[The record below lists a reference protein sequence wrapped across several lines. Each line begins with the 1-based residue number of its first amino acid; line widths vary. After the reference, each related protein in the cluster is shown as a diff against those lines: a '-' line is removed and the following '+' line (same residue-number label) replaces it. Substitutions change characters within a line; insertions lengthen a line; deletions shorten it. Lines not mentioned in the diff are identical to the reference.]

1 MSELPR
7 ELEAFLAKPP
17 SGRADDAFRDD
28 VLQQSLVLLDRGR
41 SRRKITL
48 LIASYA
54 AIILIGVVWNYF
66 SLRHARI
73 PPPVAIKAPP
83 VEVGEEIVVP
93 APIAPI
99 APTPSDPATLEW
111 QAFDS
116 PKEKRAELYWHAGKA
131 YVAHGGDYVSATRC
145 FRQALDAGPAE
156 LLQITEDDD
165 ILTTALKFE
174 RTRKENR
181 NVDQ

>member
-48 LIASYA
+48 LFASYA

-66 SLRHARI
+66 SLRQTRI
-73 PPPVAIKAPP
+73 QPPVAIMAPP
-83 VEVGEEIVVP
+83 AAVGVEEIVVP
-93 APIAPI
+93 API

>member
-17 SGRADDAFRDD
+17 SGRANDAFRDE
-28 VLQQSLVLLDRGR
+28 VLQQSLALLDRRR
-41 SRRKITL
+41 SRRKIML
-48 LIASYA
+48 LFASYA
-54 AIILIGVVWNYF
+54 AIIGVWSYF
-66 SLRHARI
+66 SMRQTRI
-73 PPPVAIKAPP
+73 QPPVAIMAPP
-83 VEVGEEIVVP
+83 VEVRVEEIP
-93 APIAPI
+93 LPAPI

-156 LLQITEDDD
+156 LLQITDDDD

-181 NVDQ
+181 NDDE